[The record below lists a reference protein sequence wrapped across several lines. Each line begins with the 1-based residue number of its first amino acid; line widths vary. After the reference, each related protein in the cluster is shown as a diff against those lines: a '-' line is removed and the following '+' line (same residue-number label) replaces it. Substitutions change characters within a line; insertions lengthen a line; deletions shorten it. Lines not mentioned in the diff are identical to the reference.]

1 MVMQHGD
8 LEMLSRRLDDLAR
21 EKEKFRNLVE
31 GSIQGLL
38 IHRDWRPVFVNRRF
52 AEMLGYEDPAE
63 VLALGSI
70 DPMLAPAERERLHRY
85 AQARLQNETPPSHY
99 EYEGVCKNGRT
110 VWLEIEVR
118 KVDWEGSPALQVA
131 AVDITERRRAQQRDQ
146 ASMSLLRTVFDALPH
161 RIAVKDRDGRFLMV
175 NRAAAENHGMAV
187 EDIVGRTTAE
197 LPTRTLAER
206 EAMVREDRQIVDGVV
221 PRIDVEKTLTE
232 TDGRQSDVHTI
243 KVPLHDEQ
251 GRIAGSVAIVNDIT
265 PRKMAE
271 RELRQSKA
279 LLDAILAHIPSALS
293 VVDRELNM
301 LAFND
306 RLLETLDF
314 PKEARSWRTFEDFTR
329 YNAERGEY
337 GPGDVEAQV
346 QERMAL
352 ARQFVPHHFE
362 RERPDGRVL
371 DIRGNPLSD
380 GGFITI
386 YRDVTES
393 RQAAEALRKSEQRFR
408 DLVEAAS
415 DWFWEMDEN
424 YQFTYVSSRFF
435 EATGL
440 REEAFVGHANWMDRL
455 VLVSDEAWRQHV
467 QGLEAHEA
475 FRHFRFRTLC
485 SDGQLHTFETTGKPV
500 FDAQGNFRGYRGT
513 GTDITGEIEAEQR
526 AGAAHA
532 RLIDAIASISEGFCL
547 FDRNDQ
553 LILCN
558 DQFRGLYPAID
569 HILEPGVSFA
579 HIIQE
584 SVRLGVI
591 PEAHGREEAW
601 LRERMAD
608 HRNPGGTHERE
619 VSDGRWFT
627 VRERPTKEGGIVAIW
642 SEITQRKEA
651 EEALRDSEERFRNL
665 IEGSLQ
671 GMVVLTPDLVPRFAN
686 QAYADI
692 FGCGS
697 PEEVLATGDV
707 LTLIAPEEHE
717 RLRGYARARMAGEPA
732 PTVYEFQGVR
742 RDGRRIWVYSS
753 SRPVRW
759 YGEPAIQATV
769 FDITDRRAAEEALRI
784 SEASLVAGQRLAHL
798 GSWSWDRNAKRTH
811 WSDELY
817 RIIGCEPQSFAGSFD
832 AIQPFIH
839 PDDRE
844 HFAASLRAALRGT
857 ALYDFEHRIVRA
869 DGTHRVVH
877 ELADVV
883 RNEQGEVAQVV
894 GSMHDITER
903 REAELALRESELR
916 IRTLV
921 SNVAVVLIS
930 LSLDGTIT
938 FCEGKGLEPLGI
950 KPHQVIGRSIYE
962 VISGQPG
969 LENDF
974 RRALTGQNVV
984 SVRRQ
989 GHVVLENR
997 FTPVRDGGGRLN
1009 GIICVAIDIS
1019 EHKRIEE
1026 ELRKSEAYFRAL
1038 INNTL
1043 ELVAIV
1049 DRDGRV
1055 KFTSPSVDGMLGY
1068 APGELLGRIVFD
1080 LVHPEDLT
1088 GVRSAF
1094 ARVLRSNEPGSGVA
1108 YRVRHKDGS
1117 WRHLEFTGTNL
1128 TDVAVIDGL
1137 VIYCR
1142 DVTEQ
1147 HRIAEEL
1154 AAERANLERTVV
1166 QRTQELEAS
1175 LRDLEVANA
1184 QLRKADQ
1191 ARSRFLSSLSHELR
1205 TPLNSILGFSD
1216 LMRGQYFGPLNEKQ
1230 VGYVQQIEYSGK
1242 HLLSLINDLLD
1253 LARIDA
1259 GGMTVEATVIPTE
1272 ELLQSTVAMIS
1283 TQFAE
1288 KRIMLETQVAPH
1300 TRDLLA
1306 DQRRGKQVL
1315 LNLLSNAVKY
1325 TPEGG
1330 SVRVHARDEGENYV
1344 RVEVQDNGIGID
1356 PSETERIFAEFH
1368 QADRVRDG
1376 QFGGTGIGLALSKR
1390 LVEIQGGHIGVES
1403 TPGEGTTFWFTLP
1416 SGGGGSEGGDKADEE
1431 RRRGRLALR
1440 GRRILVAEDNDLNLS
1455 VLLDMLSLQEHEVT
1469 VARNGQ
1475 EALELARSTS
1485 PELILIDI
1493 RMPVMDGL
1501 EATRRLRAMSE
1512 FANVP
1517 IVALTA
1523 STGADAEQEQLRAGI
1538 TEHLAKPFR
1547 AEALFDVLQRHLGGG
1562 NKPL

>member
-8 LEMLSRRLDDLAR
+8 LEILSRRLDDLAR

-52 AEMLGYEDPAE
+52 AEILGYDDPE
-63 VLALGSI
+63 EILALGSI
-70 DPMLAPAERERLHRY
+70 DPILAPAERERLHRY
-85 AQARLQNETPPSHY
+85 AQARMRDAGPPSHY
-99 EYEGVCKNGRT
+99 EYEGMRKDGSA

-118 KVDWEGSPALQVA
+118 KVDWDGSPAFQVA
-131 AVDITERRRAQQRDQ
+131 AIDITERRLAEQRDL
-146 ASMSLLRTVFDALPH
+146 ASTSLLRTVFDALPH
-161 RIAVKDRDGRFLMV
+161 RIAVKDRDGRILMV
-175 NRAAAENHGMAV
+175 NRAAAEDYGMAA
-187 EDIVGRTTAE
+187 EDILELTTLE
-197 LPTRTLAER
+197 LPTRPMAER
-206 EAMVREDRQIVDGVV
+206 EAMVQEDRKIVEGIVS
-221 PRIDVEKTLTE
+221 RIDVEKTLTE
-232 TDGRQSDVHTI
+232 PDGSPCDVHTI
-243 KVPLHDEQ
+243 KVPLRDEW
-251 GRIAGSVAIVNDIT
+251 GNIAGCVAIVNNIT
-265 PRKMAE
+265 KRKTAE
-271 RELRQSKA
+271 RELRRSKV
-279 LLDAILAHIPSALS
+279 LLDAILANIPSALS
-293 VVDRELNM
+293 VVDRDLNM
-301 LAFND
+301 VVVND
-306 RLLETLDF
+306 QFFETLGF
-314 PKEARSWRTFEDFTR
+314 PKDARPWRTFEEFAR

-346 QERMAL
+346 QERLTL
-352 ARQFVPHHFE
+352 ARQSVPHHFE
-362 RERPDGRVL
+362 RKRPDGRVL
-371 DIRGNPLSD
+371 EIRGNPLPD

-386 YRDVTES
+386 YTDVTES
-393 RQAAEALRKSEQRFR
+393 RQAAEALRASEQRFR
-408 DLVEAAS
+408 DIAEAAS
-415 DWFWEMDEN
+415 DWFWELGQDFG
-424 YQFTYVSSRFF
+424 FTYVSTRFF

-440 REEAFVGHANWMDRL
+440 NREEFVGHVNWLDRH
-455 VLVSDEAWRQHV
+455 VLVSDEAWHQHA
-467 QGLEAHEA
+467 QALKAHRP
-475 FRHFRFRTLC
+475 FRRFRFRTRC
-485 SDGQLHTFETTGKPV
+485 SDGQLHTFETTGRPV
-500 FDAQGNFRGYRGT
+500 FDDEGRFQGYRGT
-513 GTDITGEIEAEQR
+513 GTDITSEIEAEQR
-526 AGAAHA
+526 ASAAHA
-532 RLIDAIASISEGFCL
+532 RLVDAITSISEGFCL
-547 FDRNDQ
+547 FDRDDK
-553 LILCN
+553 LVLCN
-558 DQFRGLYPAID
+558 EEYRGLYPAIN
-569 HILEPGVSFA
+569 HLLEPGVSFA
-579 HIIQE
+579 EFAQAALN
-584 SVRLGVI
+584 LGLI

-601 LRERMAD
+601 LEERLMQ
-608 HRNPGGTHERE
+608 HRNPGGVYERE
-619 VSDGRWFT
+619 VSNGRWYT
-627 VRERPTKEGGIVAIW
+627 VRERATKEGGLVAVW
-642 SEITQRKEA
+642 SEITQHKASEQ
-651 EEALRDSEERFRNL
+651 ALRDSEERFRNL

-671 GMVVLTPDLVPRFAN
+671 GIVVQTPDFVPLFAN
-686 QAYADI
+686 QAYAEMYGFD
-692 FGCGS
+692 S
-697 PEEVLATGDV
+697 PEEVLAAGNV
-707 LTLIAPEEHE
+707 LLLIAPEEHE
-717 RLRGYARARMAGEPA
+717 RLRGYARARMAGEPVS
-732 PTVYEFQGVR
+732 TVYEFQGVR

-753 SRPVRW
+753 VRPVRW

-769 FDITDRRAAEEALRI
+769 FDITDRRAAQEALQI
-784 SEASLVAGQRLAHL
+784 SEASLAAAQRLAHL
-798 GSWSWDRNAKRTH
+798 GSWSWHRHTQHTH

-817 RIIGCEPQSFAGSFD
+817 RIVGCEPQSFAGSFD
-832 AIQPFIH
+832 AIQPYIH
-839 PDDRE
+839 PEDRE
-844 HFAASLRAALRGT
+844 GFATALRDALRGT
-857 ALYDFEHRIVRA
+857 AAYDFEHRVVRP
-869 DGTHRVVH
+869 DGTQRIVH
-877 ELADVV
+877 ELADFV
-883 RNEQGEVAQVV
+883 RDERGEIVQVV
-894 GSMHDITER
+894 GSIHDITER
-903 REAELALRESELR
+903 RQAEQALRESEMR

-921 SNVAVVLIS
+921 SNVAIVLIS
-930 LSLDGTIT
+930 ISLDGTVT

-950 KPHQVIGRSIYE
+950 KPQQVIGRLVYD
-962 VISGQPG
+962 VIRGQPG
-969 LENDF
+969 LEHDV

-989 GHVVLENR
+989 GQVVLENR
-997 FTPVRDGGGRLN
+997 FTPVRDRDGRLT
-1009 GIICVAIDIS
+1009 GIMCVSIDMT

-1049 DRDGRV
+1049 NRDGFV

-1068 APGELLGRIVFD
+1068 NSGDLQGQIAFD
-1080 LVHPEDLT
+1080 LVHPEDQAGIRT
-1088 GVRSAF
+1088 AF
-1094 ARVLRSNEPGSGVA
+1094 ALVLRNRTPDPGVA

-1117 WRHLEFTGTNL
+1117 WRYLELTGTNL
-1128 TDVAVIDGL
+1128 TDVAVIDGI

-1166 QRTQELEAS
+1166 ERTQELEAS
-1175 LRDLEVANA
+1175 LHHLEVANA
-1184 QLRKADQ
+1184 QLREADQ

-1230 VGYVQQIEYSGK
+1230 VGYVQQIEQSGK

-1259 GGMTVEATVIPTE
+1259 GGMTVESTVIPTDS
-1272 ELLQSTVAMIS
+1272 LLASTVAMVS

-1288 KRIMLETQVAPH
+1288 KRIMLETELAPH

-1315 LNLLSNAVKY
+1315 LNLLANAVKY

-1330 SVRVHARDEGENYV
+1330 SVRVRARNEGETHV
-1344 RVEVQDNGIGID
+1344 RVEVQDNGIGIEPD
-1356 PSETERIFAEFH
+1356 ETERIFAEFH

-1390 LVEIQGGHIGVES
+1390 LVEIQGGQIGVDS

-1416 SGGGGSEGGDKADEE
+1416 SHGGGNDGGNTAEEE
-1431 RRRGRLALR
+1431 RRRDQSAVRC
-1440 GRRILVAEDNDLNLS
+1440 RRILVAEDNEVNLS

-1501 EATRRLRAMSE
+1501 EATRRLRAMGE

-1523 STGADAEQEQLRAGI
+1523 STGADAEREQLRAGI

-1547 AEALFDVLQRHLGGG
+1547 AEALFDVLQRHLGGSG
-1562 NKPL
+1562 KPQ